1 MDEKKSKSLAEMS
14 AEAAKTCAAM
24 QWRCP
29 RCGGLRWWVVNSY
42 FVASD
47 NTRHRKRECRTCHQ
61 VLYTRESING
71 Q

>member
-1 MDEKKSKSLAEMS
+1 MIAMKERPTLRQLADGNAVE
-14 AEAAKTCAAM
+14 

-29 RCGGLRWWVVNSY
+29 RCGGTRWWVRNSY

-61 VLYTRESING
+61 TLYTREAAVSDE
-71 Q
+71 